1 MMKFTLRELQPKD
14 AGFMQEWMHDEDVI
28 SSLGSD
34 FSSKTL
40 DDALSF
46 IEHAN
51 DSKNC
56 KNLHLACVDETD
68 EYLGT
73 VSLKNIDEVNKNAEY
88 AICFRRKAH
97 GTGAPAFATAEILRI
112 AFEKMQLEKV
122 YLYLYSINKRANR
135 FYQKQC
141 FVLEGC
147 QQKQAVHKG
156 EFVDVIWYG
165 ITREMWQYEQR

>member
-1 MMKFTLRELQPKD
+1 MKFALRKLQSKD
-14 AGFMQEWMHDEDVI
+14 AVFMYEWMHDEDVI

-34 FSSKTL
+34 FLSKTL
-40 DDALSF
+40 NDASSF
-46 IEHAN
+46 IEQAN
-51 DSKNC
+51 NPENC
-56 KNLHLACVDETD
+56 KSLHLACVDETD

-73 VSLKNIDEVNKNAEY
+73 VSLKNIDKANKNAEY

-97 GTGAPAFATAEILRI
+97 GTGAAAFATDAILRI

-122 YLYLYSINKRANR
+122 YLYLYSTNERANH

-141 FVLEGC
+141 FVLEGR

-156 EFVDVIWYG
+156 VFVDVFWYG
-165 ITREMWQYEQR
+165 ITREMWQHEQR